1 MGADTDH
8 RSANGP
14 NSVERLNFI
23 EKLTWDEVAR
33 RIADGAA
40 AILPIGAGAKQHGFH
55 LPMNTDRIQAEWL
68 AAQIADRFD
77 ALIWP
82 TVTYDY
88 YPAFA
93 EYAGSSGLSAPLFE
107 ALIGEIATIVTDF
120 GCRALFVLDTGVS
133 TQVPVD
139 RALARLDAN
148 NVKHLRVYDG
158 ARYRHAAEQLS
169 EQRHGSHA
177 DELET
182 SLMLALAPDLVDMPR
197 AEASPKVKTE
207 TPGRL
212 TPTDA
217 ASPNYSRSGS
227 YGDPALATRA
237 KGHILLAAMVDDL
250 AEQIAMFLAGI
261 PAKKRETK
269 PESVDPG
276 HQGASR

>member
-8 RSANGP
+8 RFAERENC
-14 NSVERLNFI
+14 VERL
-23 EKLTWDEVAR
+23 TWDAVAGR
-33 RIADGAA
+33 LAEGAV

-68 AAQIADRFD
+68 AARIASHFD

-82 TVTYDY
+82 TVSYGY

-93 EYAGSSGLSAPLFE
+93 EYPGSTGLSAPLFE
-107 ALIGEIATIVTDF
+107 ALIAELATGITGF

-139 RALARLDAN
+139 RALARLGAC
-148 NVKHLRVYDG
+148 NVKHLRVYHG
-158 ARYRHAAEQLS
+158 ARYRHAAGHLS
-169 EQRHGSHA
+169 GQSHGSHA

-182 SLMLALAPDLVDMPR
+182 SVMLALAPDLVKMPR
-197 AEASPKVKTE
+197 AEASPKLTHE

-212 TPTDA
+212 TPTDT

-227 YGDPALATRA
+227 YGDPTLATRA
-237 KGHILLAAMVDDL
+237 KGEVLLAAIVDDL
-250 AEQIAMFLAGI
+250 VEQMTAFLAGI
-261 PAKKRETK
+261 PVKATSAELK
-269 PESVDPG
+269 
-276 HQGASR
+276 HQGVSR